1 MCYALFVPSFC
12 NTFPYAASLS
22 VETPSR
28 PLGKARGM
36 KSSGL
41 LVAGLQPHNERT
53 AEIRILQAAQ
63 TDMSQFA
70 PLYERY
76 APRIYAYCLRRLRN
90 GQEAEDVTSQ
100 IFARALG
107 ALDAYQGG
115 SVAAYLFRIAHN
127 AVISHIRRRRPQI
140 TLDEMEDDLSAESDD
155 LIESISAGEA
165 RGRIRQFVRA
175 LSEDEQQLLGLKVT
189 AGLTAE
195 EVGAVLG
202 KSAGAVRVE
211 YHRII
216 KRLRTF
222 YEQEMT

>member
-1 MCYALFVPSFC
+1 
-12 NTFPYAASLS
+12 
-22 VETPSR
+22 
-28 PLGKARGM
+28 M
-36 KSSGL
+36 KTSGS
-41 LVAGLQPHNERT
+41 LVAGLQPHDEHT

-63 TDMSQFA
+63 ADMSLFA
-70 PLYERY
+70 PLYEQY

-107 ALDAYQGG
+107 ALDDYQGG
-115 SVAAYLFRIAHN
+115 SVAAWLFRIAHN
-127 AVISHIRRRRPQI
+127 AVISHIRVRRPQVA
-140 TLDEMEDDLSAESDD
+140 LDEMEDDLPTEADD
-155 LIESISAGEA
+155 LIESLSAGEA
-165 RGRIRQFVRA
+165 QRRIRQFVRA
-175 LSEDEQQLLGLKVT
+175 LPEDEQQLIALKVT

-216 KRLRTF
+216 KRLRVYF
-222 YEQEMT
+222 GQDMT